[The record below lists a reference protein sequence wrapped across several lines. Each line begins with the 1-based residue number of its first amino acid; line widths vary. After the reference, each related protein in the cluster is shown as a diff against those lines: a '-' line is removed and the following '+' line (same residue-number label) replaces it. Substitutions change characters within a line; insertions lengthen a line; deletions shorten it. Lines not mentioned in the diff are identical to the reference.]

1 MATIADLARATRMVV
16 HGGHDYMDE
25 KAQYFC
31 YGHPILSI
39 EMGGRV
45 RHFKC
50 TSVDVMHSNKYAR
63 LQRNFYLLEDPSAC
77 QLDKTDKSIRKP
89 NFIPAVDLNHSVY
102 LFRDETPPLKVY
114 PDGDLHHPVDQTH
127 FEISNKDKIG
137 ILKTMIA
144 MRNET
149 SHPIRTPYVTQ
160 AACEKRDM
168 EMNKRHH
175 YPTHPIQIASSPQ
188 LDLNMDDL
196 EWTLEVL
203 RKASNIL
210 MQ

>member
-1 MATIADLARATRMVV
+1 MKSFVNAQENLICLTLLVAMFDSRCENMATIADLARATRMVV

-89 NFIPAVDLNHSVY
+89 NFIPAVD
-102 LFRDETPPLKVY
+102 
-114 PDGDLHHPVDQTH
+114 
-127 FEISNKDKIG
+127 
-137 ILKTMIA
+137 
-144 MRNET
+144 
-149 SHPIRTPYVTQ
+149 
-160 AACEKRDM
+160 
-168 EMNKRHH
+168 
-175 YPTHPIQIASSPQ
+175 
-188 LDLNMDDL
+188 
-196 EWTLEVL
+196 
-203 RKASNIL
+203 
-210 MQ
+210 

>member
-1 MATIADLARATRMVV
+1 MATIADLARTTRMVV

-25 KAQYFC
+25 KAQYFR
-31 YGHPILSI
+31 YGHPILTI

-50 TSVDVMHSNKYAR
+50 TSIDVMHSNKYSR
-63 LQRNFYLLEDPSAC
+63 LQQNFYLLENPSAC

-102 LFRDETPPLKVY
+102 LFQDETPPLKVY
-114 PDGDLHHPVDQTH
+114 PNGNLHHPVDQTQ
-127 FEISNKDKIG
+127 FEISDKDKVG

-144 MRNET
+144 MQKET
-149 SHPIRTPYVTQ
+149 LHPIRTPYVTQ
-160 AACEKRDM
+160 AECEKQDRKIN
-168 EMNKRHH
+168 ERHH
-175 YPTHPIQIASSPQ
+175 YPKHPIQVASSPQ

-196 EWTLEVL
+196 EWTPEVIH
-203 RKASNIL
+203 KASNIL